1 MRAMKLSSKIFA
13 GFGLV
18 LVVTL
23 ILTGVSLHIMR
34 GLAGEAQVLSHQYM
48 PQTRI
53 ASEVER
59 YVLKTFSEMQGYHFS
74 QEEVYLKESRQQLAL
89 AKKNLQ
95 EATELTSKYPQLQ
108 TLKENAAKAA
118 LKIKEYESL
127 INATEKEALGIHKAR
142 EKLTVAAQ
150 DFLKSALEFLE
161 GQTEVMQKLIK
172 SGSPTPEQLA
182 VQLSKLEGMRNAVEL
197 SYVIQLETAQG
208 QLLRNPKIIEEA
220 AKKFNEVENELSQV
234 QKKTKEDEA
243 ISQLEDIRIAGA
255 NYKTNMKRLLA
266 NYVALA
272 ELGQKRHKV
281 GSEVLEM
288 AKVTASAGIGETTKS
303 AENVD
308 RVLNNSSRML
318 VFGAIIGVLLSVI
331 MMVLITRGITKPI
344 NAFIK
349 RLTAA
354 SQEVAAASGE
364 IRSSSD
370 QLASGA
376 SQQAAALQET
386 TSSLEEMAAMT
397 RQNADNAHQANSL
410 MNDASQVVS
419 TASKSMTELTG
430 SMREISA
437 ASDET
442 AKIIKTIDEIAFQT
456 NLLALNA
463 AVEAARAGEAG
474 AGFAVVADEVRN
486 LAMRAAEAARN
497 TADLIDKTVTSVKS
511 GSALVEKTGEAFS
524 QVNSDTTKIKELVAE
539 IAAASNEQA
548 QGTEQIN
555 KAANEMNRV
564 IQQVAAS
571 AEESAASSQELTSQS
586 DQMKGMVEELQ
597 ALVGGQAQD
606 LTGGGNGHG
615 SPGRLQGR
623 LAAIRR
629 TLKWPGKKERLLTSN
644 HHEEEVDPARMI
656 PR

>member
-1 MRAMKLSSKIFA
+1 MKSMKLSTKIFS
-13 GFGLV
+13 GFGIV

-23 ILTGVSLHIMR
+23 ILTGVSLYIMKH
-34 GLAGEAQVLSHQYM
+34 LAKDAQVLSNQYM

-74 QEEVYLKESRQQLAL
+74 NEDSYLQESRRQLNL

-95 EATELTSKYPQLQ
+95 EATELTVKYPQLK

-127 INATEKEALGIHKAR
+127 INATAKEALGIHKAR
-142 EKLTVAAQ
+142 KVLKGAAQ
-150 DFLKSALEFLE
+150 DFLTSALEFLE
-161 GQTEVMQKLIK
+161 GQTEVMQNLIK
-172 SGSPTPEQLA
+172 SGSATPEQLT
-182 VQLSKLEGMRNAVEL
+182 VQLGKLEGMHNAVEL
-197 SYVIQLETAQG
+197 SYVIQLETVQG
-208 QLLRNPKIIEEA
+208 QLLRDPKIIGEA

-243 ISQLEDIRIAGA
+243 ISQLEDIRIAGS
-255 NYKTNMKRLLA
+255 NYKTNMNKLLA

-272 ELGQKRHKV
+272 ELGQKRQRV
-281 GSEVLEM
+281 GNEVLTM
-288 AKVTASAGIGETTKS
+288 AKVTASAGIGETTRS

-308 RVLNNSSRML
+308 RVINNSSRML
-318 VFGAIIGVLLSVI
+318 IFGGIIGVLLSVI
-331 MMVLITRGITKPI
+331 MMVLITRGITRPI
-344 NAFIK
+344 NAFIQ

-410 MNDASQVVS
+410 MNDASQVVA
-419 TASKSMTELTG
+419 TASKSMTDLTG
-430 SMREISA
+430 SMREISS

-511 GSALVEKTGEAFS
+511 GSTLVEKTGEAFA
-524 QVNSDTTKIKELVAE
+524 QVNSNTTKIKELVAE

-548 QGTEQIN
+548 QGTDQIN
-555 KAANEMNRV
+555 KAANEMNQV

-571 AEESAASSQELTSQS
+571 AEESAASSQQLTSQS
-586 DQMKGMVEELQ
+586 DQMKIMVEELQ
-597 ALVGGQAQD
+597 DLVGGQAQD
-606 LTGGGNGHG
+606 LIEGGNGQG
-615 SPGRLQGR
+615 PADMLQGR
-623 LAAIRR
+623 LATLRS
-629 TLKWPGKKERLLTSN
+629 TLKWPGKKEKLLTHE
-644 HHEEEVDPARMI
+644 HHEEEVDPERII
-656 PR
+656 PM